1 MIRERRGQST
11 IEYILMVAFGSI
23 FAIQIAQF
31 FQGVFQDGLSGLER
45 NVEREMAT
53 GQGFGS

>member
-1 MIRERRGQST
+1 
-11 IEYILMVAFGSI
+11 MVAFGSI

-31 FQGVFQDGLSGLER
+31 FQGVFQEGLGGLER
-45 NVEREMAT
+45 NVEREMSS